1 MQRFMFDPW
10 HACSHHGGVMQAHAA
25 CLNNSVAPEL
35 VLKMM
40 LDSVGSDTM
49 TMQMMIEPSQDFTNV
64 FEKIVMERVAQYLP
78 KPETQ
83 P

>member
-1 MQRFMFDPW
+1 
-10 HACSHHGGVMQAHAA
+10 MQAHAA